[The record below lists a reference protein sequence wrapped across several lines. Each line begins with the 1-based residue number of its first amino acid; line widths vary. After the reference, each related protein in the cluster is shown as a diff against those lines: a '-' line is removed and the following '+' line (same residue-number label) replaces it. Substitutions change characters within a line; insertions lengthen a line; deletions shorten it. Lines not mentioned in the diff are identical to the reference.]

1 MPVKLPAHS
10 RRLCVLAAG
19 ISGCMAVPAL
29 KAERGKLKQAL
40 RSLLMHTPLADFPV
54 RIRSGPAQGARW
66 TLFPFSMYWRLGGDT
81 EVVAAA
87 KFLPQIRG
95 SVFWDFGAHFGIH
108 SVEMALKVGP
118 GGQVVSF
125 EPDGFSFRKLSRHVH
140 LNRLENVKL
149 FNAAV
154 SNQSG
159 TGQMLFTGTGAST
172 QHFAYPDE
180 EEQRTGAET
189 MTVKAVR
196 ADDLVAAQQIRP
208 PDFIKIDVEGHG
220 ASALQGGL
228 QTISKHKPLI
238 LMSSHSAG
246 ETDGARQLLEPLGYS
261 VFALSG
267 ERLSWPELTCTSGVL
282 RAG

>member
-1 MPVKLPAHS
+1 
-10 RRLCVLAAG
+10 
-19 ISGCMAVPAL
+19 
-29 KAERGKLKQAL
+29 
-40 RSLLMHTPLADFPV
+40 
-54 RIRSGPAQGARW
+54 
-66 TLFPFSMYWRLGGDT
+66 MYWRLGGDT
-81 EVVAAA
+81 EVVTAA
-87 KFLPQIRG
+87 KFLPKIRG

-108 SVEMALKVGP
+108 SIEMALKVGP
-118 GGQVVSF
+118 GGQVASF
-125 EPDGFSFRKLSRHVH
+125 EPDSFSFRKLSRHVH

-172 QHFAYPDE
+172 QHFVYPDE
-180 EEQRTGAET
+180 KEQQADAET

-220 ASALQGGL
+220 ASALQGSL
-228 QTISKHKPLI
+228 QTISGRKPLI
-238 LMSSHSAG
+238 LMSSHSVG

-261 VFALSG
+261 VFSLSG
-267 ERLSWPELTCTSGVL
+267 EHLSWPELTCTSGVL
-282 RAG
+282 RVG